1 MNSGYDNKRDEDD
14 YSSLLLNND
23 VSNVINILN
32 NNFNN
37 SLKERNRIT
46 NDKINSIQNNYYQI
60 KYLLDNK
67 INKLEKNQKK
77 VFDFMKYSLD
87 KEQIKNDM
95 DKKIYKNYINNI
107 KQKNNTEKGN
117 LMNMLKEVHL

>member
-1 MNSGYDNKRDEDD
+1 MLRSSSVPRYKTHSVELDISQNELPRIGRTPYFSSSRIPGYDNKRVEDD

-46 NDKINSIQNNYYQI
+46 NDQINSIQNNYYGI

-67 INKLEKNQKK
+67 INKLE
-77 VFDFMKYSLD
+77 
-87 KEQIKNDM
+87 
-95 DKKIYKNYINNI
+95 
-107 KQKNNTEKGN
+107 
-117 LMNMLKEVHL
+117 

>member
-1 MNSGYDNKRDEDD
+1 
-14 YSSLLLNND
+14 
-23 VSNVINILN
+23 
-32 NNFNN
+32 
-37 SLKERNRIT
+37 
-46 NDKINSIQNNYYQI
+46 
-60 KYLLDNK
+60 
-67 INKLEKNQKK
+67 
-77 VFDFMKYSLD
+77 MKYSLD